1 MNILLIEDEPLV
13 ARNLQKMV
21 QELEP
26 AAQVLA
32 VLDSV
37 AASLAW
43 FRQQPQPDLVL
54 ADIQL
59 SDGISFNI
67 FSQVEVA
74 APIIFTTAYDEYA
87 LKAFK
92 LNSVDYLLKPI
103 DKAELQ
109 KALQK
114 YKKLENT
121 HLLSEQLKQLLGST
135 ATAGKKYKERFLV
148 TQRNIMVPVEVDD
161 IACFHKEELIYL
173 HTFGNERFIAEYATL
188 DEIQELL
195 NPAHFFRANRQYLIH
210 IHTIDR
216 IRSTYKGLTVHLKQP
231 LNQEIDISREKAAIF
246 KEWLSK

>member
-13 ARNLQKMV
+13 ARNLQKLV

-26 AAQVLA
+26 DAHIVG

-37 AASLAW
+37 ATATAW
-43 FRQQPQPDLVL
+43 FRQHPQPDLVL
-54 ADIQL
+54 SDIQL
-59 SDGISFNI
+59 SDGSSFDI
-67 FSQVEVA
+67 FAQVQVE

-92 LNSVDYLLKPI
+92 LNSLDYLLKPI

-121 HLLSEQLKQLLGST
+121 SLLSEQLKQLLGS
-135 ATAGKKYKERFLV
+135 AAGAKKYKERFLV
-148 TQRNIMVPVEVDD
+148 SQRNSLVPVEVQD

-173 HTFGNERFIAEYATL
+173 HTFGNERFIADFTSM
-188 DEIQELL
+188 DELQELL
-195 NPAHFFRANRQYLIH
+195 NPALFFRANRQYILH

-216 IRSTYKGLTVHLKQP
+216 IRTTYKGLSVQLKTP
-231 LNQEIDISREKAAIF
+231 INLEIDISREKAAAF
-246 KEWLSK
+246 KEWISE

>member
-1 MNILLIEDEPLV
+1 MTILLIEDEPLV
-13 ARNLQKMV
+13 ARSLQKMV

-37 AASLAW
+37 AAAVAW
-43 FRQQPQPDLVL
+43 FRQHPQPQLVL

-59 SDGISFNI
+59 SDGISFDI
-67 FSQVEVA
+67 FSQVEVD
-74 APIIFTTAYDEYA
+74 APIIFTTAYNEYA

-92 LNSVDYLLKPI
+92 LNSLDYLLKPI
-103 DKAELQ
+103 DRAELQ

-121 HLLSEQLKQLLGST
+121 QLLSAQLKQLLGSHDT
-135 ATAGKKYKERFLV
+135 GAKKYKERFLV
-148 TQRNIMVPVEVDD
+148 TQRNSLVPVEAAE

-173 HTFGNERFIAEYATL
+173 HTFGNERFIAEHTTL

-210 IHTIDR
+210 IHSIDR
-216 IRSTYKGLTVHLKQP
+216 IRSTYKGLSVHLKPP
-231 LNQEIDISREKAAIF
+231 LNQEIDISREKAAAF
-246 KEWLSK
+246 KEWISE